1 VRSVAGI
8 QKEVHRM
15 AQDRFV
21 VRSEEAE
28 EGATRFSHPWNPRSE
43 LYGTRLSSLVG
54 LSRVG
59 VSPVRVPPG
68 KESFAYH
75 SHYREE
81 EWIYV
86 LSGRG
91 IAEIG
96 DEEYGVGAGDFV
108 GVAAPQVAHHLR
120 NPFDE
125 DLVYLVGGEALEVD
139 VADFPRLGNRM
150 MRRGMEV
157 EVYDVLDAKEFG
169 PLNG

>member
-1 VRSVAGI
+1 
-8 QKEVHRM
+8 M

-28 EGATRFSHPWNPRSE
+28 QNAARFSHPWNPNSE

-59 VSPVRVPPG
+59 VSRVRVPPG

-91 IAEIG
+91 IAEVA
-96 DEEYGVGAGDFV
+96 DEEVEVAAGDFV
-108 GVAAPQVAHHLR
+108 GFAAPQVAHHMR

-125 DLVYLVGGEALEVD
+125 DLVYLVGGEALDVD
-139 VADFPRLGNRM
+139 VADFPRIGKRM
-150 MRRGMEV
+150 VRRGQTV
-157 EVYDVLDAKEFG
+157 EVYDVSEAKEFG
-169 PLNG
+169 PLDG

>member
-1 VRSVAGI
+1 VLGRRRTR
-8 QKEVHRM
+8 KEARRI

-28 EGATRFSHPWNPRSE
+28 EGAARFSHPWNPNSE
-43 LYGTRLSSLVG
+43 LFGTRLSSLVG

-59 VSPVRVPPG
+59 VSRVRVPPG

-81 EWIYV
+81 WIYV

-91 IAEIG
+91 IAEVA
-96 DEEYGVGAGDFV
+96 DEEHEVGVGDFV
-108 GVAAPQVAHHLR
+108 SFAAPQVAHHMR

-125 DLVYLVGGEALEVD
+125 DLVYLVGGEALDVD
-139 VADFPRLGNRM
+139 VADFPRLGKRM
-150 MRRGMEV
+150 VRRGMEV
-157 EVYDVLDAKEFG
+157 EVYDESDAKEFG
-169 PLNG
+169 LLDG